1 MLMNINLKKMV
12 LVASL
17 LIAAGFASNTLAQ
30 QAPAKASSQLRIVS
44 FHGDMASLLSAM
56 GPSFG
61 VTIGFEADPLK
72 PNSEVTV
79 EVRDGLLPDV
89 LNAIVKSEPRYQWRE
104 VDGVF
109 EVFPINGTNPFLEI
123 TISTVRLS
131 DVTAAE
137 AINQLMD
144 LPEVRPVVMSMK
156 LKHRAANTSS
166 RASEQ
171 KFSINLGRVTL
182 RQALNQ
188 IAKESG
194 IRFWIFRKY
203 DDETFSIG
211 PTL

>member
-1 MLMNINLKKMV
+1 MNINLKRTALATC
-12 LVASL
+12 LV
-17 LIAAGFASNTLAQ
+17 IAAGFALDTLAQ
-30 QAPAKASSQLRIVS
+30 QAPANAPPPLRLVS
-44 FHGDMASLLSAM
+44 FHDDMASLLAAL

-61 VTIGFEADPLK
+61 ATLGIEIDPLK

-79 EVRDGLLPDV
+79 EVRDALLPDV

-109 EVFPINGTNPFLEI
+109 EVFPITGTSPFLEM
-123 TISTVRLS
+123 TISSLRLT
-131 DVTAAE
+131 DVSSAE

-144 LPEVRPVVMSMK
+144 LPEVSSVVMSMR
-156 LKHRAANTSS
+156 LKRRANNTSS
-166 RASEQ
+166 AASEQ

-194 IRFWIFRKY
+194 KGYWMFRRY
-203 DDETFSIG
+203 GDGTFSIG
-211 PTL
+211 PTT